1 MEPFEPKPDFEY
13 PIKKPSFDSVVRQKR
28 REAELKA
35 EQEQYKVA
43 NQRVPEEQPDDEPIY
58 TEMEQKMMDEARE
71 ISLVGHLS
79 ELRKRLIIMAVAI
92 VIGTCISYY
101 YIDLLLEILLKPAGK
116 LYYMKPTEAFFT
128 YMKVSVV
135 GGLIIAAPIIL
146 HQIWLFVK
154 PALTVREKQLSNW
167 ILPVAIGLFGIG
179 IVFSY
184 SLVLPAAVKFFMGF
198 ATDELQP
205 MFSIGQ
211 YMDFVL
217 SFVLPFGFIFELPL
231 ILIILGYFNLITSR
245 FLKTKRK
252 IFILISFIIGAVIS
266 PTPDMFSQTMIALPM
281 ILLYETSLFVLAKIM
296 KR

>member
-1 MEPFEPKPDFEY
+1 MEPFEPKSDFEY
-13 PIKKPSFDSVVRQKR
+13 PLQKPSFDSVVRQKR
-28 REAELKA
+28 REAEQKF
-35 EQEQYKVA
+35 EQERYKVA
-43 NQRVPEEQPDDEPIY
+43 TQHIPEDVEDEPVY
-58 TEMEQKMMDEARE
+58 TAIEQKMMDEARE
-71 ISLVGHLS
+71 LSLVGHLS
-79 ELRKRLIIMAVAI
+79 ELRKRLIIIAVAVI
-92 VIGTCISYY
+92 VGTCISYY
-101 YIDLLLEILLKPAGK
+101 YVDLLLEILLKPAGK
-116 LYYMKPTEAFFT
+116 LYYMRPTEAFFT

-135 GGLIIAAPIIL
+135 GGLVIAAPIIL

-184 SLVLPAAVKFFMGF
+184 FLVLPAAVKFFMGF

-266 PTPDMFSQTMIALPM
+266 PTPDMFSQMMIALPM

>member
-1 MEPFEPKPDFEY
+1 MEPFEPKSDFEY
-13 PIKKPSFDSVVRQKR
+13 PMQKPSFDSVVRQKR
-28 REAELKA
+28 REAEQKS
-35 EQEQYKVA
+35 EQERYKVA
-43 NQRVPEEQPDDEPIY
+43 TQHIPEDVEDEPVY
-58 TEMEQKMMDEARE
+58 TAIEQKMMDEARE
-71 ISLVGHLS
+71 LSLVGHLS
-79 ELRKRLIIMAVAI
+79 ELRKRLIIIAVAVI
-92 VIGTCISYY
+92 VGTCISYY
-101 YIDLLLEILLKPAGK
+101 YVDLLLEILLKPAGK
-116 LYYMKPTEAFFT
+116 LYYMRPTEAFFT

-135 GGLIIAAPIIL
+135 GGLVIAAPIIL
-146 HQIWLFVK
+146 HQSWLFVK

-184 SLVLPAAVKFFMGF
+184 FLVLPAAVKFFMGF

-217 SFVLPFGFIFELPL
+217 SFVLPFGLIFELPL

-252 IFILISFIIGAVIS
+252 IFILISFIIGAIIS

>member
-1 MEPFEPKPDFEY
+1 MEPFEPKSDFEY
-13 PIKKPSFDSVVRQKR
+13 PMQKPSFDSVVRQKR
-28 REAELKA
+28 REAEQKS
-35 EQEQYKVA
+35 EQERYKVA
-43 NQRVPEEQPDDEPIY
+43 TQHIPEDVEDEPVY
-58 TEMEQKMMDEARE
+58 TAIEQKMMDEARE
-71 ISLVGHLS
+71 LSLVGHLS
-79 ELRKRLIIMAVAI
+79 ELRKRLIIIAVAVI
-92 VIGTCISYY
+92 VGTCISYY
-101 YIDLLLEILLKPAGK
+101 YVDLLLEILLKPAGK
-116 LYYMKPTEAFFT
+116 LYYMRPTEAFFT

-135 GGLIIAAPIIL
+135 GGLVIAAPIIL

-184 SLVLPAAVKFFMGF
+184 VLVLPAAVKFFMGF

>member
-1 MEPFEPKPDFEY
+1 MEPFKPKSDFEY
-13 PIKKPSFDSVVRQKR
+13 PMQKPSFDSVVRQKR
-28 REAELKA
+28 REAEQKS
-35 EQEQYKVA
+35 EQERYKVA
-43 NQRVPEEQPDDEPIY
+43 TQHIPEDVEDEPVY
-58 TEMEQKMMDEARE
+58 TAIEQKMMDEARE
-71 ISLVGHLS
+71 LSLVGHLS
-79 ELRKRLIIMAVAI
+79 ELRKRLIIIAVAVI
-92 VIGTCISYY
+92 VGTCISYY
-101 YIDLLLEILLKPAGK
+101 YVDLLLEILLKPAGK
-116 LYYMKPTEAFFT
+116 LYYMRPTEAFFT

-135 GGLIIAAPIIL
+135 GGLVIAAPIIL

-184 SLVLPAAVKFFMGF
+184 FLVLPAAVKFFMGF

-217 SFVLPFGFIFELPL
+217 SFVLPFGLIFELPL

-252 IFILISFIIGAVIS
+252 IFILISFIIGAIIS

>member
-1 MEPFEPKPDFEY
+1 MEPFEPKSDFEY
-13 PIKKPSFDSVVRQKR
+13 PLQKPSFDSVVRQKR
-28 REAELKA
+28 REAEQKF
-35 EQEQYKVA
+35 EQERYKVA
-43 NQRVPEEQPDDEPIY
+43 TQHIPEDVEDEPVY
-58 TEMEQKMMDEARE
+58 TAIEQKMMDEARE
-71 ISLVGHLS
+71 LSLVGHLS
-79 ELRKRLIIMAVAI
+79 ELRKRLIIIAVAVI
-92 VIGTCISYY
+92 VGTCISYY
-101 YIDLLLEILLKPAGK
+101 YVDLLLEILLKPASK
-116 LYYMKPTEAFFT
+116 LYYMRPTEAFFT

-135 GGLIIAAPIIL
+135 GGLVIAAPIIL

-184 SLVLPAAVKFFMGF
+184 FLVLPAAVKFFMGF